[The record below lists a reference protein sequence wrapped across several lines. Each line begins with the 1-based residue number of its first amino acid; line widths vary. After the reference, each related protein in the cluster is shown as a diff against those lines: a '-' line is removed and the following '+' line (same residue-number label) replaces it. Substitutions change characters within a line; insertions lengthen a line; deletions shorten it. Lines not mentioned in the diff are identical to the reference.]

1 MIHLQIGIHGIPVN
15 LPNELYDS
23 LNRGP
28 LAGYP
33 AFNLDNRDAH
43 YYHRVFLGCV
53 RAVDFIFSLKQFDGR
68 TLGIHGGSQGGALSI
83 ITAGLDSRIQFL
95 SSTYPA
101 MCDRYGYLRERAG
114 GWPHLFANG
123 NNNIPEKV
131 ETAPYYDVV
140 NFARVLKVPV
150 LMGLG
155 FNDLTC
161 PPTSM
166 LAAYNAIPSAK
177 EMKIHPAMGHQYI
190 QDFEEFSNQWLLA
203 RLKTK

>member
-1 MIHLQIGIHGIPVN
+1 M
-15 LPNELYDS
+15 
-23 LNRGP
+23 
-28 LAGYP
+28 
-33 AFNLDNRDAH
+33 
-43 YYHRVFLGCV
+43 
-53 RAVDFIFSLKQFDGR
+53 
-68 TLGIHGGSQGGALSI
+68 
-83 ITAGLDSRIQFL
+83 
-95 SSTYPA
+95 
-101 MCDRYGYLRERAG
+101 
-114 GWPHLFANG
+114 
-123 NNNIPEKV
+123 
-131 ETAPYYDVV
+131 
-140 NFARVLKVPV
+140 VPV